1 MPDTHVTIV
10 GNLTDD
16 PEVTFT
22 PNGAAVCNFRV
33 AVTARIKDGDTW
45 RDGDTSFYRIT
56 AWRQLAEHIGD
67 SLAKGNRVIVVGQLR
82 ARAWE
87 TPEGERRTVVEVQA
101 EEVGPR
107 LSGRPPSPSAPPT
120 ASPAGEFNDD
130 PPFYPGSS
138 EAGAACTRP
147 GLAHHNPW
155 RP

>member
-16 PEVTFT
+16 PEVSFT

-33 AVTARIKDGDTW
+33 AVTARIKDGEGW

-56 AWRQLAEHIGD
+56 AWRQLAEHVGD

-82 ARAWE
+82 ARSWE

-101 EEVGPR
+101 EEVGPSLR
-107 LSGRPPSPSAPPT
+107 WAT
-120 ASPAGEFNDD
+120 AKPERATSNGSTKGKGEFNDD
-130 PPFYPGSS
+130 PPF
-138 EAGAACTRP
+138 
-147 GLAHHNPW
+147 
-155 RP
+155 